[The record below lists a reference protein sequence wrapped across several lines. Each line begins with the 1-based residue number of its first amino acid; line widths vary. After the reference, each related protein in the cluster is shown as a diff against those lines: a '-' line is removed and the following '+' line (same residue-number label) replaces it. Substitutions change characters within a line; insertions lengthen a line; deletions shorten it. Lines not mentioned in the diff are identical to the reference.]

1 MTKLDHGKLAYVWL
15 IMMIWQEPPVKPVK
29 CVRLPDAQTYQCQIC
44 CTSCIA
50 MILLLLSNKCSNGS
64 ERSTWL
70 DQEHHSTI
78 VHCMLMSN
86 GKPHS
91 QIYNRFM
98 HDLVTIMMHTA
109 VLV

>member
-15 IMMIWQEPPVKPVK
+15 IMIIWQESPVKPVK

-50 MILLLLSNKCSNGS
+50 MILLLLATKVAMAQKGQPGLIN
-64 ERSTWL
+64 
-70 DQEHHSTI
+70 STI
-78 VHCMLMSN
+78 AHCMLMSN